1 MPVSDSGSSGGG
13 RSSRGGRG
21 DDSDGLP
28 VGRRTLALVVLLAVG
43 AVVLWLARPLLHGVV
58 YAVYSTPVAVLALV
72 GAVVVYALLARRNL
86 GEILTQQGI
95 TGADG
100 VGVPIQGAIVA
111 FVLLF
116 LVLSVPAGY
125 LAGEKLGKRTLQESE
140 TVDALAESD
149 ANNPRIVPQ
158 SVATRFA
165 SNTLNFPQYRIGG
178 SDVTVYNGTPH
189 WSYPLSPD
197 GTFNYFTKRQ
207 HGTVLVDMTEKSAR
221 VRTVEGDLDR
231 GIGTAFYNNYRWKLL
246 RQGQYLVNYQD
257 PFMVVHEDTQYIAVP
272 YTKPNFHW
280 TPLPHTTP
288 EWGGVALVHQDG
300 TIEDLSPSQARDHEA
315 LADQRLYPFEL
326 TRRSVAATKYRNG
339 IVNTFTSHEGEI
351 EVAPVPGEGNDQPFT
366 VMSTD
371 GLDYVVA
378 VEPYGEAQGLREVW
392 TVDARTGEYE
402 RFAVEES
409 LLGPRKATD
418 FVRQAARTTDW
429 DRFDPS
435 EPIPVVV
442 DGTFYWEVRVVPND
456 SSGISYLAFVNAET
470 SDVVEVETTREVEA
484 FMRGEARGP
493 GDGGGGPGGPSD
505 RAPTVVVQRVAAN
518 GTVISEMEVYGN
530 ESVRIVQGNQTGN

>member
-1 MPVSDSGSSGGG
+1 VTTVSDGGTSGDGGNDPAV
-13 RSSRGGRG
+13 SRG
-21 DDSDGLP
+21 
-28 VGRRTLALVVLLAVG
+28 TLAVVGLLAVA
-43 AVVLWLARPLLHGVV
+43 AVVAWLVRPLLHGVV
-58 YAVYSTPVAVLALV
+58 YAVYSTPVAVIALV
-72 GAVVVYALLARRNL
+72 GAVVVYVLLARSGLDAAFARR
-86 GEILTQQGI
+86 GMTRAEGI
-95 TGADG
+95 GI
-100 VGVPIQGAIVA
+100 PLQGAVVA

-125 LAGEKLGKRTLQESE
+125 FAEEKLGKRTLDGSE
-140 TVDALAESD
+140 TVDELAESD
-149 ANNPRIVPQ
+149 ADNPRIVPQ

-165 SNTLNFPQYRIGG
+165 SNTLNFPQYRIGA

-197 GTFNYFTKRQ
+197 GTWNYFTKRQ

-221 VRTVEGDLDR
+221 VRTVTGDLNR
-231 GIGTAFYNNYRWKLL
+231 GIGTAFYNDYRWKLL

-257 PFMVVHEDTQYIAVP
+257 PFMVVHEGAQYIAVP
-272 YTKPNFHW
+272 YTKPTFHW

-300 TIEDLSPSQARDHEA
+300 TIEDLSPSQARQHEA
-315 LADQRLYPFEL
+315 LADQRLYPFHL

-366 VMSTD
+366 VMTDD
-371 GLDYVVA
+371 GLVYVVA

-456 SSGISYLAFVNAET
+456 SSGISYVAFVNAET

-484 FMRGEARGP
+484 FMRGEAPGPGPGP
-493 GDGGGGPGGPSD
+493 GDGGDGPVGPGD
-505 RAPTVVVQRVAAN
+505 RAPTVIVQRVAPN
-518 GTVISEMEVYGN
+518 GTVISEMAVYGN
-530 ESVRIVQGNQTGN
+530 ESVRIVQTNGNTTGNASG